1 MTNDVNQVQHLIMM
15 ILQSLTRIPILF
27 VGAFI
32 LALIT
37 LPRLWWIVILM
48 VVLIFV
54 SSQVIFKQMG
64 KFFSKI
70 QTLIDKT
77 NTLAKENLQGV
88 RVVKSFNQE
97 KMKQTVLR
105 IILMS

>member
-1 MTNDVNQVQHLIMM
+1 MHTSIKIQSFSFGNIEKFSAGNLVVRMTNDVNQVQQLIMM

-64 KFFSKI
+64 SFSPKFKH
-70 QTLIDKT
+70 
-77 NTLAKENLQGV
+77 
-88 RVVKSFNQE
+88 
-97 KMKQTVLR
+97 
-105 IILMS
+105 